1 MADMT
6 VVLGT
11 TSAVIDLAIQAMDAK
26 GTTATASNVVCESGQ
41 GSPRGLPRCSIDAVG
56 AHITMLNPAVKTGS
70 FDGVQLLDATVVFS
84 SRGGLSTYSGEAF
97 FAGTVEGC
105 GEGTVYFEVSG
116 EGSRENDG
124 TNTFTSNTC
133 TAVPGGTLPL
143 TGTLDEIGTE
153 VLHDDGTATLDHTGT
168 Y

>member
-6 VVLGT
+6 VVLGA

-84 SRGGLSTYSGEAF
+84 PRGGLSTY
-97 FAGTVEGC
+97 
-105 GEGTVYFEVSG
+105 SG